1 METENRVWFKRPAKE
16 SDTIFDH
23 NLQEGSKLK
32 VLNINIIQ
40 SKYGI
45 IIDQKYH
52 IMINNIQEY
61 WGTKIKDE
69 VKC

>member
-32 VLNINIIQ
+32 LLKINMIQ

-45 IIDQKYH
+45 SIDQIYH
-52 IMINNIQEY
+52 IMKNI
-61 WGTKIKDE
+61 IK
-69 VKC
+69 